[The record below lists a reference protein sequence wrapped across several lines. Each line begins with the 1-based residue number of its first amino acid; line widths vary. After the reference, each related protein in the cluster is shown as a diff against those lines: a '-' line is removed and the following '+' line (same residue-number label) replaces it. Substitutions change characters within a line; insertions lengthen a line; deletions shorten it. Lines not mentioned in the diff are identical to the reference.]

1 MGSVLAMG
9 GARAQVVKRAP
20 IVEKE
25 RPVKPWDVQLRDIWR
40 KNKFAC
46 VSLAVL
52 AVSWLAVLWFSR
64 TNYIKSWAYSQG
76 LTFDASYNYKLARG
90 YTYFDAVRRGQKAY
104 AFNVMKGNVDYKN
117 KSASDAEERTTVKA
131 FDFCYTE
138 VKVSQHKSRVVRQD
152 KQHEFSALVFD
163 VPDYMFKSMIITPRD
178 MEIETDQS
186 DSRVEAADA
195 DTEEL
200 MKGPVKEKNDKL
212 DDAKADGKSKVPSTS
227 DKKDKKKAG
236 EPKIAGGEKASEVP
250 AVVAEKENKTAT
262 PSLNA
267 THPFSFKFDEAFK
280 IEATDHVQADGILS
294 PELKQLLLD
303 RPNFFVDF
311 EEEQF
316 MIYREYTIE
325 PSEYS
330 AALELGEAILSHLPS
345 RLDVNATI
353 KKDQDVS
360 AFVSKREPAK

>member
-1 MGSVLAMG
+1 M
-9 GARAQVVKRAP
+9 Q
-20 IVEKE
+20 
-25 RPVKPWDVQLRDIWR
+25 
-40 KNKFAC
+40 
-46 VSLAVL
+46 
-52 AVSWLAVLWFSR
+52 
-64 TNYIKSWAYSQG
+64 
-76 LTFDASYNYKLARG
+76 
-90 YTYFDAVRRGQKAY
+90 
-104 AFNVMKGNVDYKN
+104 
-117 KSASDAEERTTVKA
+117 
-131 FDFCYTE
+131 
-138 VKVSQHKSRVVRQD
+138 
-152 KQHEFSALVFD
+152 
-163 VPDYMFKSMIITPRD
+163 
-178 MEIETDQS
+178 
-186 DSRVEAADA
+186 
-195 DTEEL
+195 
-200 MKGPVKEKNDKL
+200 EKNDKL
-212 DDAKADGKSKVPSTS
+212 DDAKADGKSKVPSAS
-227 DKKDKKKAG
+227 DKKDKKKDPKRDKKKAG

-262 PSLNA
+262 PSLNE

-330 AALELGEAILSHLPS
+330 AALELGKAILSHLPS